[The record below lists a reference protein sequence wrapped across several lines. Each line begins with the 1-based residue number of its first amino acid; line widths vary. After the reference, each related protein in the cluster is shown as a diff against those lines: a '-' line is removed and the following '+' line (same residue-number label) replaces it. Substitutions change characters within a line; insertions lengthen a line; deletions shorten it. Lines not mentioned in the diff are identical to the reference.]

1 MDPSARSNSN
11 VRSMGQ
17 NLWSNSPERGQQKS
31 LTNHVVHAAC
41 SLYYFQNKKKAN
53 LSFLKR
59 MLAQFFYYVS
69 YSRLSSNGF
78 YFNFRLCES
87 ENKYWLEQIKL
98 FPVEVG
104 QVMTD
109 RP

>member
-1 MDPSARSNSN
+1 
-11 VRSMGQ
+11 
-17 NLWSNSPERGQQKS
+17 
-31 LTNHVVHAAC
+31 
-41 SLYYFQNKKKAN
+41 
-53 LSFLKR
+53 
-59 MLAQFFYYVS
+59 MLAQFFIVS
-69 YSRLSSNGF
+69 YSRLSLNGF

-87 ENKYWLEQIKL
+87 ENKHWLEQIKL